1 MTPHSS
7 SRQLQ
12 GFTLIEVLVA
22 MTIMAI
28 LAMMA
33 WQGVD
38 GIVRTREFSQKRLD
52 QTLRLNTVMA
62 QWELDLS
69 SIQETAVPG
78 RSSSGQFPT
87 LGSLSF
93 DGNTLRL
100 LRRTDQGLQWVNWSL
115 RPGALPGEQQLLRW
129 TSTPTTSLKDLQD
142 TAERTE
148 QFVGTEPGQLRTLTG
163 ISQWQIYFFRGNSW
177 SNAQSS
183 GDAAPL
189 GGATPGGVRIE
200 ALPEGV
206 RLVLTFA
213 EGSGLS
219 GALTRDIALGPKWQ

>member
-1 MTPHSS
+1 MTPHTS
-7 SRQLQ
+7 SRQFH

-28 LAMMA
+28 LAIMA

-38 GIVRTREFSQKRLD
+38 GIVRTREFSQTRLD

-62 QWELDLS
+62 QWELDLA
-69 SIQETAVPG
+69 SIQETSVPG
-78 RSSSGQFPT
+78 SRSEDQVPA
-87 LGSLSF
+87 LRF

-100 LRRTDQGLQWVNWSL
+100 VRRTDQGLQWVNWSL
-115 RPGALPGEQQLLRW
+115 RPGALPGQQQLLRW

-142 TAERTE
+142 TGTRSE

-163 ISQWQIYFFRGNSW
+163 IAQWQIYFFRGNAW

-183 GDAAPL
+183 GDVAPPL
-189 GGATPGGVRIE
+189 GGGGPIE
-200 ALPEGV
+200 ELPDGV

-213 EGSGLS
+213 EGSGFN
-219 GALTRDIALGPKWQ
+219 GALTRDIALGPKWR